1 MIIRSNELKRNLS
14 VKVYQ
19 EKRTLDEL
27 GNQIPS
33 KIHISQL
40 FASNQEKKRMV
51 ISFEIKIS
59 YY

>member
-1 MIIRSNELKRNLS
+1 MITRSYVLRRNLS

-19 EKRTLDEL
+19 NKSTLDEF

-40 FASNQEKKRMV
+40 FASNNEKKRMF
-51 ISFEIKIS
+51 ISLGIKIS
-59 YY
+59 HY